1 MNTVRRAQAFL
12 LVTLLVTVINATAAA
27 TVWSGPSVEFVK
39 RDWADWTLPENQ
51 DRLSDSVALT
61 RGDLAGLFN
70 VAAENGYQRN
80 ISPAG
85 TRWAF
90 SGINGNPVAGFGAA
104 NHAQLLFQAWETAV
118 GGAPILPGNIL
129 NRPAVVHL
137 VEDDVYLDLMFTAWK
152 QGISPGQPT
161 PSGGG
166 FAYTRSS
173 PAGVA
178 ASVEPRQVPLL
189 PPAAGLGLAIFL
201 ALSGWRRLRV
211 AR

>member
-1 MNTVRRAQAFL
+1 MSIPRRAQALLLFSL
-12 LVTLLVTVINATAAA
+12 LVPVIKATAAA
-27 TVWSGPSVEFVK
+27 TVWSGPPVEFVK
-39 RDWADWTLPENQ
+39 RNWADWTLPENQ
-51 DRLSDSVALT
+51 DRLSDRVALT

-70 VAAENGYQRN
+70 GAAENGYQRN

-90 SGINGNPVAGFGAA
+90 SGINGNPTAGFDAA

-137 VEDDVYLDLMFTAWK
+137 IEEDIYLDLTFTAWV

-173 PAGVA
+173 PAGVV
-178 ASVEPRQVPLL
+178 ASAEPRQVPLL
-189 PPAAGLGLAIFL
+189 PPAAGLGLAAVL
-201 ALSGWRRLRV
+201 AALGWRRLRV
-211 AR
+211 VR

>member
-1 MNTVRRAQAFL
+1 MRLVQALLLLAL
-12 LVTLLVTVINATAAA
+12 LVSLADVTPAA
-27 TVWSGPSVEFVK
+27 TLWSGPPVEFVK

-51 DRLSDSVALT
+51 DRLSDGVALT

-70 VAAENGYQRN
+70 AAAESGYQRN

-104 NHAQLLFQAWETAV
+104 NHAQLLFQPWETAV

-137 VEDDVYLDLMFTAWK
+137 VEEDVYLDLTFTAWK

-173 PAGVA
+173 PAGVV
-178 ASVEPRQVPLL
+178 ASAEPRQVPLL
-189 PPAAGLGLAIFL
+189 PPAAGLGLAAVL
-201 ALSGWRRLRV
+201 ALLGWRRLRV